1 MIPTIKISECF
12 LLYLND
18 ADSHIGKSPRN
29 IHEQLSTLILPLGL
43 PSHFHSVQV
52 LDQDEVTNCVADIV
66 RGGKKAGS
74 TKLLIAGGIL
84 EREVTLFALHALA
97 EGLDVFILADLI
109 SIENDKYEKRYWERL
124 IQAGAV
130 PTTFSQT
137 IVEWIAS
144 ESDPVF
150 IEKLVAANSLL
161 NNS

>member
-1 MIPTIKISECF
+1 M
-12 LLYLND
+12 
-18 ADSHIGKSPRN
+18 
-29 IHEQLSTLILPLGL
+29 
-43 PSHFHSVQV
+43 
-52 LDQDEVTNCVADIV
+52 
-66 RGGKKAGS
+66 
-74 TKLLIAGGIL
+74 LIAGGIL

-124 IQAGAV
+124 IQAGVV